1 VAARCGDD
9 TPIAARCAASGMTSI
24 FVFISGATLLVVSAE
39 KLIAHLVGAASGLRV
54 PLFLLAV
61 VFTGIEFDDIT
72 LGLALNLDDL
82 SGVALGIVFGTA
94 LSYTGIVL
102 ALAAILVPSKVD
114 IPRDYLVLFVAA
126 PLVMVGFTLKAP
138 LTVTDGLVLL
148 GLFVLFIAYVAARE
162 LRRNVA
168 VFRDVEVYEAAAVGR
183 PEGAAQPGSGAETSV
198 RQDESDRG
206 GARADDEPFAAA
218 RELPGWAHLGLAVLA
233 LAGLII
239 GSATASTGTR
249 GILDTYGLE
258 GTVFGA
264 TIVTAVLTLEDLF
277 VTVEA
282 FRKGVPE
289 LGVGNVI
296 GSLVFSVTGK
306 LGITLL
312 AGDIV
317 IGPQVLSWHLPALI
331 ALTALGAYFLSTGR
345 LKRWHGGILL
355 ALYAGYWVI
364 SLVAFG
370 GAPVQLD

>member
-1 VAARCGDD
+1 
-9 TPIAARCAASGMTSI
+9 MTSI
-24 FVFISGATLLVVSAE
+24 FVFISGATLLVISAE
-39 KLIAHLVGAASGLRV
+39 KLIAHLVGAASGLRI

-61 VFTGIEFDDIT
+61 VFTGVEFDDIT
-72 LGLALNLDDL
+72 LGVGLNLDDL
-82 SGVALGIVFGTA
+82 NGVALGVVLGTA
-94 LSYTGIVL
+94 LSFTGVVL

-114 IPRDYLVLFVAA
+114 IPPDYVIVFAVA
-126 PLVMVGFTLKAP
+126 PLVMVGFTLSGS
-138 LTVTDGLVLL
+138 LTATDGLVLL

-162 LRRNVA
+162 LRRNVP
-168 VFRDVEVYEAAAVGR
+168 VFRDAEVYEAAAVGG
-183 PEGAAQPGSGAETSV
+183 PGGGAQPGRGAQAYV
-198 RQDESDRG
+198 RQEESDRAG
-206 GARADDEPFAAA
+206 TRADDEAVTEAGA
-218 RELPGWAHLGLAVLA
+218 LPGWAHLGLAVLA

-239 GSATASTGTR
+239 GAATTSTGTQ
-249 GILDTYGLE
+249 GILDTYRLE

-264 TIVTAVLTLEDLF
+264 TIVTAVLTIEDVF
-277 VTVEA
+277 VTVES

-317 IGPQVLSWHLPALI
+317 IGKDVLSWHLPALI